1 MSQAHLGCFSGTVT
15 PNVNMLDIFK
25 QNERADNPNS
35 ILNFGQMSLRKLSM
49 ICPEGTKVK
58 INGKEIPLIT
68 GIFEL
73 GMDQINIT
81 SLEFSEAVNVNIMAD
96 LSWISAL
103 TNQGGGGGSSGGVSD
118 YDQLKNRPVTN
129 IAGTGTV
136 ISALETGVYNIEGT
150 WKLTPD
156 DIERETLDDDLF
168 YVMNNGA
175 ESKLTWISA
184 GQIKTYGVPV
194 GGTAADITEGSI
206 ATTEEVVRDMV
217 GVF

>member
-1 MSQAHLGCFSGTVT
+1 
-15 PNVNMLDIFK
+15 
-25 QNERADNPNS
+25 
-35 ILNFGQMSLRKLSM
+35 
-49 ICPEGTKVK
+49 
-58 INGKEIPLIT
+58 
-68 GIFEL
+68 
-73 GMDQINIT
+73 
-81 SLEFSEAVNVNIMAD
+81 MAD

-156 DIERETLDDDLF
+156 DIERETLADDLF

-194 GGTAADITEGSI
+194 GGTAADISTRYGRSI
-206 ATTEEVVRDMV
+206 LISCQSQKLQRKSISCKRATIWMQRCFLYKYTNPQYVRRKDEML
-217 GVF
+217 

>member
-1 MSQAHLGCFSGTVT
+1 
-15 PNVNMLDIFK
+15 
-25 QNERADNPNS
+25 
-35 ILNFGQMSLRKLSM
+35 
-49 ICPEGTKVK
+49 
-58 INGKEIPLIT
+58 
-68 GIFEL
+68 
-73 GMDQINIT
+73 
-81 SLEFSEAVNVNIMAD
+81 MAD

-156 DIERETLDDDLF
+156 DIERETLADDLF

-184 GQIKTYGVPV
+184 GQIKTYGVLV

-206 ATTEEVVRDMV
+206 ATTEEVVRNMV

>member
-25 QNERADNPNS
+25 QNERADNP

-81 SLEFSEAVNVNIMAD
+81 SLEFSEAVNVNIYYM
-96 LSWISAL
+96 
-103 TNQGGGGGSSGGVSD
+103 
-118 YDQLKNRPVTN
+118 
-129 IAGTGTV
+129 
-136 ISALETGVYNIEGT
+136 
-150 WKLTPD
+150 
-156 DIERETLDDDLF
+156 F
-168 YVMNNGA
+168 
-175 ESKLTWISA
+175 
-184 GQIKTYGVPV
+184 
-194 GGTAADITEGSI
+194 
-206 ATTEEVVRDMV
+206 
-217 GVF
+217 

>member
-73 GMDQINIT
+73 GIDQINM
-81 SLEFSEAVNVNIMAD
+81 F
-96 LSWISAL
+96 
-103 TNQGGGGGSSGGVSD
+103 
-118 YDQLKNRPVTN
+118 
-129 IAGTGTV
+129 
-136 ISALETGVYNIEGT
+136 
-150 WKLTPD
+150 
-156 DIERETLDDDLF
+156 
-168 YVMNNGA
+168 
-175 ESKLTWISA
+175 
-184 GQIKTYGVPV
+184 
-194 GGTAADITEGSI
+194 
-206 ATTEEVVRDMV
+206 
-217 GVF
+217 